1 MHKTNYLL
9 YNQELDRGRAH
20 LLETVQLMT
29 WSENANLFYLW
40 TLTKVWNQKD
50 WNINSLQ
57 FNRLVVEI
65 KKIGSEQKK
74 IDLAYYILESNKE
87 AFS

>member
-1 MHKTNYLL
+1 M
-9 YNQELDRGRAH
+9 
-20 LLETVQLMT
+20 
-29 WSENANLFYLW
+29 FYLW

-57 FNRLVVEI
+57 FSRLVIEI

-74 IDLAYYILESNKE
+74 KISLAYYIVESKKE